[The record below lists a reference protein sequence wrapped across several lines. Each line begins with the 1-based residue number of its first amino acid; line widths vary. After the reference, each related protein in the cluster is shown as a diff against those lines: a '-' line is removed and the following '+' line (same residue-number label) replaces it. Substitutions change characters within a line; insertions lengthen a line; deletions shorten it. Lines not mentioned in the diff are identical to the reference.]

1 MRDTILFSGTS
12 NAPLA
17 RAVAR
22 SLKIPFGRV
31 AIKKFRDGETYVNIE
46 HGTGQHIDVGGKRA
60 IVMQSGA
67 PNGNESFMELL
78 LLLDAVYRLHP
89 KELICVLPFY
99 PYRRQERKVES
110 GEAVS
115 AAVVARCIEAM
126 HVDRVLAVDLHV
138 EKIREFFTIPCTN
151 VKTMSIFVEH
161 FQALFAKRRSQKKKR
176 FVWHGEPW
184 VVVAPDLG
192 SRTAARAL
200 AEQLNVAFVQ
210 SYKHRHEHDVVEVDS
225 IEGGVAGKHII
236 ILDDEI
242 NTAGTMVE
250 NARALYTLGARAIYI
265 AATHGI
271 FADHGLEKLHAVP
284 YIRAIVITDT
294 IARNVPR
301 AMTKVHILSA
311 ARVLRDALQPLL

>member
-1 MRDTILFSGTS
+1 MTNAILFSGTS

-17 RAVAR
+17 RTVAR
-22 SLKIPFGRV
+22 ALKIPYGRV
-31 AIKKFRDGETYVNIE
+31 TIKKFRDNETYVNIE
-46 HGTGQHIDVGGKRA
+46 QGTGRHTDVAGKRA
-60 IVMQSGA
+60 IVVQSGA
-67 PNGNESFMELL
+67 PHGNESFMELL

-99 PYRRQERKVES
+99 PYRRQERKVEG

-115 AAVVARCIEAM
+115 AAVIARCIEAM
-126 HVDRVLAVDLHV
+126 HADRVMAVDLHV

-151 VKTMSIFVEH
+151 VKTMSIIAEH
-161 FQALFAKRRSQKKKR
+161 FQKLFAKRRSQKRKQ

-200 AEQLNVAFVQ
+200 AEQLNIAFVQ

-225 IEGGVAGKHII
+225 IEGGVAGKHVI

-242 NTAGTMVE
+242 NTAGTMIE
-250 NARALYTLGARAIYI
+250 NARALHKLGANTVYI
-265 AATHGI
+265 AATHGV
-271 FADHGLEKLHAVP
+271 FADHGLERLHAVP
-284 YIRAIVITDT
+284 YIREIVVTDT

-301 AMTKVHILSA
+301 TMSKVCILSV
-311 ARVLRDALQPLL
+311 ARPLCDALRPLL